1 MEDKALIQELLFR
14 GESNVL
20 DYKVKQYP
28 FSGAEEAQKS
38 ELLKDIL
45 AFANAWRSET
55 AYILVGVKNDT
66 LELVDLD
73 EDIDDSRL
81 QEFINSKTNHP
92 VNFAY
97 RSLDYNDTK
106 LGLYVIPVQDRPVYV
121 RKQFGRVMPNTV
133 YVRRGSATVIA
144 SPSEVAKMGAAA
156 SQAKVEEVLLP
167 EFSVKVV
174 GLDDL
179 GHDKLTHS
187 YKGWMI
193 LPIEKYPMIS
203 GPNNYGDR
211 YLNAQFNKQMAA
223 FLQESCGK
231 FHLSFEV
238 SNSGSS
244 YAEDVKLRIAVP
256 IETGAYFKESFDLL
270 PRPRRKIDPNESGR
284 ALGRR
289 AFPGFTI
296 KTVAGEHVLTFSL
309 GKLQS
314 GETRRTPKVYL
325 LNALP
330 VLKGFSVSVFS
341 DQLRSSVK
349 ISIPVEIEFE
359 GEELTAERLRD
370 MA

>member
-1 MEDKALIQELLFR
+1 MDDNALIQELLYR
-14 GESNVL
+14 GEGGTL

-28 FSGAEEAQKS
+28 FSGAEDAQKA

-45 AFANAWRSET
+45 AFANTWRTET

-66 LELVDLD
+66 GELVNLD
-73 EDIDDSRL
+73 VDIDDSRL
-81 QEFINSKTNHP
+81 QEFVNSKTNHP
-92 VNFAY
+92 VIFSY
-97 RSLDYNDTK
+97 RSVQYDGIK
-106 LGLYVIPVQDRPVYV
+106 LGLYTIPVQDRPVYV
-121 RKQFGRVMPNTV
+121 RKQFGRVMHNTV

-144 SPSEVAKMGAAA
+144 DPSEIAKMGAAA

-174 GLDDL
+174 GSDDL
-179 GHDKLTHS
+179 GHERLTHS
-187 YKGWMI
+187 YKGWTL
-193 LPIEKYPMIS
+193 LPAEKYPMIS
-203 GPNNYGDR
+203 GSNNYNDR

-223 FLQESCGK
+223 YLQESCGK

-238 SNSGSS
+238 NNSGSS

-256 IETGAYFKESFDLL
+256 VETGAYFKEGFDLL
-270 PRPRRKIDPNESGR
+270 PRPKRKLDPNETGR
-284 ALGRR
+284 AVGRR
-289 AFPGFTI
+289 ALPGFTI

-349 ISIPVEIEFE
+349 ISIPVDVEFE
-359 GEELTAERLRD
+359 GEELTAERLRN